1 MFNLVI
7 LSGRLTSNVELKHTP
22 NDVPVATFQIAV
34 DRRVKAGEEKQ
45 ADFIDCVAWRST
57 AEFISKYF
65 GKGTLIGVEGTL
77 NTRRY
82 EDKDGN
88 KRKAYKVTVSGAHF
102 MQGKD
107 APSGDNEIV
116 SANDSPF
123 NQNPS
128 QGNFTEVSDDGDL
141 PF

>member
-7 LSGRLTSNVELKHTP
+7 LTGRLTSDAELKHTP
-22 NDVPVATFQIAV
+22 NNVPITTFQIAV

-65 GKGTLIGVEGTL
+65 NKGAVIGIEGTL

-88 KRKAYKVTVSGAHF
+88 KRKAYEVAVDKAHF
-102 MQGKD
+102 VESKKANCDAAEIEKDPLVEISGKT
-107 APSGDNEIV
+107 ET
-116 SANDSPF
+116 
-123 NQNPS
+123 
-128 QGNFTEVSDDGDL
+128 FTEVSEGDL